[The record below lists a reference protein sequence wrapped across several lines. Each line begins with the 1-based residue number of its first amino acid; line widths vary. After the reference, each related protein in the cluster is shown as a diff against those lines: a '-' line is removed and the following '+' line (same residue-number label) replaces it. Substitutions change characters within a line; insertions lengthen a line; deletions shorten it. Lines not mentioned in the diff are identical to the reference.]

1 MIRAAAYIRVS
12 TERQAAEDRVSLEEQ
27 HKDIAS
33 YCETKD
39 YTVVKDYRDVGS
51 GASKRR
57 PGVQQLLRDV
67 QDGALDV
74 IVCWKSDRLSRGLYP
89 AAALMEAI
97 EGTDVTL
104 EAVKDSIDLNTFGL
118 MAAVGKIELENIRER
133 ARMGVRG
140 RATKGKITGTPKYGY
155 AVDAG
160 LPVIK
165 EAEAVTV
172 RRIFQDYLEGWA
184 CQPIADNLN
193 LEVVPTRNGGAWN
206 GSRIWGILTSQ
217 TYIGEGQH
225 CRVRYVRKDNGV
237 RDVKHVK
244 HMPESSWVSVHYPRI
259 IDDDTWRKAREMRK
273 HPQRKVWDR
282 QRKHDAVYLLEGIL
296 WCEHCG
302 KRYRPGASKRVY
314 RYRTKDGVEHRRTSD
329 TLRLRYMCNGGTK
342 AGCPRPTMYARS
354 IETLVW
360 NAVSDFISR
369 PEQVKTLLAAR
380 QSDLESGGTLEN
392 VVKARERLSRMEDE
406 RGRTL
411 LQHQRG
417 YITDSELDV
426 RMKGVNERIEYFQDE
441 LEKLEIE
448 AAGATEAL
456 EAVHVWMDA
465 AQHIAVRLDTL
476 SDAERAEV
484 VKLLVDRVAVDG
496 QDIKMRM
503 VFDSREST
511 TSSPRRW
518 RA

>member
-1 MIRAAAYIRVS
+1 MIKAAAYIRVS
-12 TERQAAEDRVSLEEQ
+12 TEKQAEEDKVSLDEQ
-27 HKDIAS
+27 HKDIAA
-33 YCETKD
+33 YCDTKG
-39 YTVVKDYRDVGS
+39 YTLVKEYQDVGS

-57 PGVQQLLRDV
+57 PGFQQLLRDG
-67 QDGALDV
+67 QDGEFDV

-133 ARMGVRG
+133 ARMGARG
-140 RATKGKITGTPKYGY
+140 RVSKGKITGTPKFGYGIE
-155 AVDAG
+155 DS
-160 LPVIK
+160 LPVVR
-165 EAEAVTV
+165 EAEAATV
-172 RRIFQDYLEGWA
+172 RRIFQDYLEGRA

-193 LEVVPTRNGGAWN
+193 LEAVPTRNGGTWN
-206 GSRIWGILTSQ
+206 GSRVWGILTSQ

-225 CRVRYVRKDNGV
+225 CRVQYIRKDNGV
-237 RDVKHVK
+237 KDVRQVK
-244 HMPESSWVSVHYPRI
+244 HMPEARWVTVPYPRI
-259 IDDDTWRKAREMRK
+259 IDDDTWRKAREMRI

-282 QRKHDAVYLLEGIL
+282 QRKHDAVYLLESIL

-314 RYRTKDGVEHRRTSD
+314 RWCTKDGVEHRRTSD

-354 IETLVW
+354 IEALVW
-360 NAVSDFISR
+360 NKVAEFISR
-369 PEQVKTLLAAR
+369 PEQVEVLLAAR
-380 QSDLESGGTLEN
+380 QSDLESGGTMEN
-392 VVKARERLSRMEDE
+392 VVKGRERLSQVEAE

-417 YITDSELDV
+417 YINDNELDV
-426 RMKGVNERIEYFQDE
+426 RMKGINERLEYFQSE
-441 LEKLEIE
+441 LTLLETE
-448 AAGATEAL
+448 AAGANQAL
-456 EAVHVWMDA
+456 EAIQGWMDA
-465 AQHIAVRLDTL
+465 AQHIASRLDSLT
-476 SDAERAEV
+476 DAERAEV

-503 VFDSREST
+503 VFDSGEST
-511 TSSPRRW
+511 TSPPRRW